1 MSETHVNTQEN
12 IILIDWFSFT
22 SKIDCLDT
30 IKRLLGLDDP
40 SIIFQELGGMHGY
53 KDRLYFEGI
62 SIHYN
67 GSDKMNLKDTVWVEM
82 SGQGCRAFEQY
93 SSHKD
98 WRFILSLLLA
108 DLDSYNITRCDIAYD
123 DWSGLLDISLL
134 KREAEKHNIV
144 TKFRDYGVDMSFVN
158 NDITLYFGSKKS
170 DVLFRCYNK
179 AAERGKEDEIRHWI
193 RFEMQLRDAYALKF
207 LQEFYKSDDLG
218 HTFSGVL
225 KHYLRFV
232 KPSRS
237 DSNKA
242 RWCTRPWWQRFVEN
256 AESISLYTQKGTDYN
271 EYKLHEFVVN
281 NVGNAVDTFITI
293 FGEQKLVADLKQRRT
308 RLSAKYKQLID
319 SHKLRQAQD
328 NAADILKCLG
338 EYNDL

>member
-1 MSETHVNTQEN
+1 MDNNNVITQEN

-22 SKIDCLDT
+22 SKIDSVDT
-30 IKRLLGLDDP
+30 IRRLLGLDDS
-40 SIIFQELGGMHGY
+40 SIVFQELGGMHGF

-67 GSDKMNLKDTVWVEM
+67 GSEKMNLQDSVWVEM

-108 DLDSYNITRCDIAYD
+108 DLDSYNITRLDVAYD
-123 DWSGLLDISLL
+123 DWNKILDISLL
-134 KREAEKHNIV
+134 KRESEKGNLV
-144 TKFRDYGVDMSFVN
+144 TKFRDYGVDMSFIKD
-158 NDITLYFGSKKS
+158 DITLYYGSKKS

-179 AAERGKEDEIRHWI
+179 AAERGKSDEIKHWV
-193 RFEMQLRDAYALKF
+193 RFEMQLRDEYATKF
-207 LQEFYKSDDLG
+207 LQEFYKSENLG
-218 HTFSGVL
+218 RTFSGVL
-225 KHYLRFV
+225 NHYLRFV

-242 RWCTRPWWQRFVEN
+242 RWSVRPWWQKFIDN
-256 AESISLYTQKGTDYN
+256 ADDISLYTQKGTDYN
-271 EYKLHEFVVN
+271 EYKLHEFVIN

-293 FGEQKLVADLKQRRT
+293 FGEDKLLTDLKKRNT
-308 RLSAKYKQLID
+308 RMSAKYIQLIS
-319 SHKLRQAQD
+319 SHKLRQAQS
-328 NAADILKCLG
+328 NAADILKAIG
-338 EYNDL
+338 EV

>member
-22 SKIDCLDT
+22 SKIDSTDSIL
-30 IKRLLGLDDP
+30 RLLGLDYP
-40 SIIFQELGGMHGY
+40 LIKFQDLGGMHGY

-62 SIHYN
+62 SIHFN
-67 GSDKMNLKDTVWVEM
+67 GSEKMNLDGSVWVEM

-98 WRFILSLLLA
+98 WIFILTQIFNA
-108 DLDSYNITRCDIAYD
+108 PDDYHITRCDIAYD
-123 DWSGLLDISLL
+123 DWSGVLDIDQLR
-134 KREAEKHNIV
+134 RESSKHNLV
-144 TKFRDYGVDMSFVN
+144 TKFRDYGVDRSYVN
-158 NDITLYFGSKKS
+158 NDCTLYFGSKKS

-179 AAERGKEDEIRHWI
+179 AAEREREDEIEHWI
-193 RFEMQLRDAYALKF
+193 RFEIQLRDEYAEKF
-207 LQEFYKSDDLG
+207 LEEFYYSGCLG
-218 HTFSGVL
+218 QTFAGVV

-242 RWCTRPWWQRFVEN
+242 RWSTRKWWERFVSDV
-256 AESISLYTQKGTDYN
+256 ESISLYTKKETDYN

-281 NVGNAVDTFITI
+281 NAGNAVDTFITI
-293 FGEQKLVADLKQRRT
+293 FGEDKLLDDLKHRRT
-308 RLSAKYKQLID
+308 SLSAKYKQLID
-319 SHKLRQAQD
+319 KHKLQD
-328 NAADILKCLG
+328 LKNQKEKG
-338 EYNDL
+338 VDDDF

>member
-1 MSETHVNTQEN
+1 MSETHEKTQEN

-22 SKIDCLDT
+22 SKCDGTDT
-30 IKRLLGLDDP
+30 IIKFLGLDVS
-40 SIIFQELGGMHGY
+40 SIVFQNLGGMHGY

-67 GSDKMNLKDTVWVEM
+67 GSEKMNLKDTVWVEM

-98 WRFILSLLLA
+98 WIFILDHIFNA
-108 DLDSYNITRCDIAYD
+108 PYDYHITRCDIAYD
-123 DWSGLLDISLL
+123 DWSGILDISLL
-134 KREAEKHNIV
+134 KRESEKHNLV
-144 TKFRDYGVDMSFVN
+144 TKFRDYGVDMSFIN
-158 NDITLYFGSKKS
+158 NDITLYYGSKKS

-179 AAERGKEDEIRHWI
+179 AAEREREDEIEHWI
-193 RFEMQLRDAYALKF
+193 RFEIQLRDEYAEKF
-207 LQEFYKSDDLG
+207 LQEFYYSGNLG
-218 HTFSGVL
+218 QTFAGVV

-237 DSNKA
+237 DSNKC
-242 RWCTRPWWQRFVEN
+242 RWSTRKWWERFITDVDG
-256 AESISLYTQKGTDYN
+256 ISLYTKKETDYN

-293 FGEQKLVADLKQRRT
+293 FGEDKLLDDLKHRRT
-308 RLSAKYKQLID
+308 SLSAKYKQLID
-319 SHKLRQAQD
+319 NHKLRQAQD
-328 NAADILKCLG
+328 NAAAILKELG
-338 EYNDL
+338 VDNDL

>member
-1 MSETHVNTQEN
+1 MSETHEKPQEN

-22 SKIDCLDT
+22 SKCDGTDT
-30 IKRLLGLDDP
+30 IIKFLGLDVP
-40 SIIFQELGGMHGY
+40 SIVFQNLGGMHGY

-98 WRFILSLLLA
+98 WIFILDHIFNA
-108 DLDSYNITRCDIAYD
+108 PDDYHITRCDIAYD
-123 DWSGLLDISLL
+123 DWSGILDISLL
-134 KREAEKHNIV
+134 KRESEKHNLV
-144 TKFRDYGVDMSFVN
+144 TKFRDYGVDMSFIN
-158 NDITLYFGSKKS
+158 NDITLYYGSKKS

-179 AAERGKEDEIRHWI
+179 AAEREREDEIEHWI
-193 RFEMQLRDAYALKF
+193 RFEIQLRDEYAEKF
-207 LQEFYKSDDLG
+207 LQEFFYSGNLG
-218 HTFSGVL
+218 QTFAGVV

-237 DSNKA
+237 DSNKC
-242 RWCTRPWWQRFVEN
+242 RWSTRKWWYRFITDVDG
-256 AESISLYTQKGTDYN
+256 ISLYTKKETDYN

-293 FGEQKLVADLKQRRT
+293 FGEDKLLDDLKHRRT
-308 RLSAKYKQLID
+308 ALSAKYKQLID
-319 SHKLRQAQD
+319 NHKLRQAQD
-328 NAADILKCLG
+328 NAAAILKELG
-338 EYNDL
+338 VDNDL